1 MVLQRNTISIRN
13 DIKNETFYVII
24 LCMESG
30 ENLNTDIN
38 NDNTD
43 FETANG
49 WESLMDDESES
60 MAAFAAHAL
69 QKAKARDRIEQD
81 QKHSEPETPYRQ
93 RRKKI
98 EQNLGHVGTSI
109 LDVLDKTTDRQAIRQ
124 ELLDYGVDSID
135 ELDNIE
141 HFYEQILSPEQ
152 VFEKFNGLFTFLG
165 EDTKGNPNVI
175 EEYQQITDKKEQ
187 LRFILSSSLSDKV
200 RLFCS
205 ENFDYPNYDNF
216 MHRLQFQ
223 QDFINGTAKVWRQE
237 WDVHKGKYIDVQR
250 PLDSSDANADD
261 ILLGLNRASLRSAM
275 VGTPEYGA
283 YKMAMDIMRG
293 RDWSMTP
300 DFPEISGYWSGI
312 TNASIGSWETI
323 IDEYD
328 AIASKVARRN
338 PDMDEESLEHI
349 TVRKAARIFADSMEY
364 NDTGR
369 GPESPYVSSFH
380 ESVVWTQLG
389 YGVQRQLRGMRQ
401 RIMNSDLH
409 NIERFIGKS
418 GYSYK
423 RGSFESERSRLSNR
437 IDYIDGLSDDDKQ
450 EFLAKENAFEIKKQE
465 EWREKEVER
474 IKHKYERLISK
485 TRSEERRATYASRQE
500 EEIQRVMADT
510 SGRIEYFESRTLDRL
525 FSDINERR
533 ELLSRR
539 IEKRKSLAEK
549 AIELHFKLGNGHDEW
564 DDDIEEYVRI
574 GGSQYQECLDW
585 INDAPFGAI
594 KRAHR
599 RMVDGM
605 PADEIYKLA
614 ISETIRKAVNNPD
627 QADIAMHQMFRDVED
642 GSGSKYKIREIM
654 RLAGKLSKYSEE
666 LSYSELES
674 MSDKDTRWIEDSLAA
689 FPFSDVKQFIDK
701 GLNLSL
707 VPKLSS
713 IAEEFGYEL
722 DTNQLIELSSKGVI
736 KSYNYKEVEG
746 VFTSTLRN
754 FSLDEAMTAMDADV
768 DLRILNAAKSIL
780 STQGISDFSE
790 ILDRA
795 TKIGQFSDG
804 YGGGYEE
811 FISQYR
817 TAINSIG
824 IEKADDLLS
833 RGVDL
838 DTFNMTT
845 REFRDSVGDD
855 FNKALRLS
863 EKISI
868 AMQRSRDLDQEET
881 SIRALYNSDAGHTE
895 SQIIS
900 LYEHGITASVYE
912 DVFVYVEHDGDNPG
926 VKEKSGLEFSDK
938 VKLLQN
944 ALRDNPDSW
953 RIKEAIESFDDD
965 MLHQLAER
973 GADVVH
979 ASRVKYLLGR
989 DEKYSEFNTPENV
1002 LYLASNNLEV
1012 DVFLRAADA
1021 GFSVDEI
1028 KLYPFLAS
1036 DLLIKERNE

>member
-1 MVLQRNTISIRN
+1 
-13 DIKNETFYVII
+13 
-24 LCMESG
+24 
-30 ENLNTDIN
+30 
-38 NDNTD
+38 
-43 FETANG
+43 
-49 WESLMDDESES
+49 
-60 MAAFAAHAL
+60 
-69 QKAKARDRIEQD
+69 
-81 QKHSEPETPYRQ
+81 
-93 RRKKI
+93 
-98 EQNLGHVGTSI
+98 
-109 LDVLDKTTDRQAIRQ
+109 
-124 ELLDYGVDSID
+124 
-135 ELDNIE
+135 
-141 HFYEQILSPEQ
+141 
-152 VFEKFNGLFTFLG
+152 
-165 EDTKGNPNVI
+165 
-175 EEYQQITDKKEQ
+175 
-187 LRFILSSSLSDKV
+187 
-200 RLFCS
+200 
-205 ENFDYPNYDNF
+205 

-380 ESVVWTQLG
+380 ESVVWAQLG
-389 YGVQRQLRGMRQ
+389 HGVQRQLRGMRQ

-627 QADIAMHQMFRDVED
+627 QADIAMRQMFRDVED

-674 MSDKDTRWIEDSLAA
+674 MSDKDTRWIEDSLEA

-707 VPKLSS
+707 VPRLSR

-722 DTNQLIELSSKGVI
+722 DMNQLIELSSKGVI
-736 KSYNYKEVEG
+736 KSYYYKEVEG

-754 FSLDEAMTAMDADV
+754 FSLDEAVTAMDADV
-768 DLRILNAAKSIL
+768 DLRILNATKSIL

-804 YGGGYEE
+804 YEGGYEE

-868 AMQRSRDLDQEET
+868 AMQKSRDLNQEET
-881 SIRALYNSDAGHTE
+881 SIRVLYNSDAGHTE

-1012 DVFLRAADA
+1012 DVFLRAVDA